1 MLAFVC
7 YLYDCYTYRSLPS
20 SIKECPGGNTSWD
33 SATQTDTAL
42 ICEDEINFCAKNNG
56 EQFTSISLTY
66 FN

>member
-1 MLAFVC
+1 
-7 YLYDCYTYRSLPS
+7 LPS

-56 EQFTSISLTY
+56 EQFTLISLTY